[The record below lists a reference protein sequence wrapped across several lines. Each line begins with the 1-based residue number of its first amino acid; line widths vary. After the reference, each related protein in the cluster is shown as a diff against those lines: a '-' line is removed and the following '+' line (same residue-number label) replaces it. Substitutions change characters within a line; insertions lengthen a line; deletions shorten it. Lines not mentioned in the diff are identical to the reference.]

1 MGKADIKGVFPVTVL
16 VRWPRFFRMEDL
28 LNSKFSSFVL
38 LIGLS
43 PSLLAQSQVPSS
55 PAVTPHAQSPAPQK
69 VPSGVLLVKGAWS
82 SSSDSATPL
91 PEGGSVAN
99 NIYTNQ
105 YFGLSYP
112 LSPDWYEKYKGP
124 PPSDSGYYVLAQL
137 RPTEAGKGPTK
148 GSILVA
154 AQDLFFALVPAANA
168 KELIRYTN
176 DNLKPDY
183 KVEEEPSEVKIA
195 DHSFVSFEYVAPA
208 ADLHWYILA
217 TEIRCHM
224 VQFIF
229 TSGDTQLLKNLVRD
243 MNKMKLPMEADPV
256 SGAGGGD
263 SPVCIKDYATDE
275 NMTNR
280 VDPVLGE
287 RRFNPIPVRIII
299 DKGGNV
305 KNVHFLSAFP
315 EQSKT
320 IQDALLQWKFKPYL
334 QNGQPVE
341 VETGILFGHS
351 SQTPAKTRVTN

>member
-1 MGKADIKGVFPVTVL
+1 MNFK
-16 VRWPRFFRMEDL
+16 L
-28 LNSKFSSFVL
+28 LTFVIL
-38 LIGLS
+38 MGLS
-43 PSLLAQSQVPSS
+43 PSLFAQTQAPSS
-55 PAVTPHAQSPAPQK
+55 PGGTPHAQSPAPQK
-69 VPSGVLLVKGAWS
+69 VPSGVILVKGAWS
-82 SSSDSATPL
+82 SSSDSTTAL
-91 PEGGSVAN
+91 PESGNVGN

-105 YFGLSYP
+105 YFELSYP
-112 LSPDWYEKYKGP
+112 LSPGWYEKYKGP

-137 RPTEAGKGPTK
+137 RPTETGKGPIK
-148 GSILVA
+148 GSILIA
-154 AQDLFFALVPAANA
+154 AQDLFFSLVPAANA
-168 KELIRYTN
+168 KDLIQYTK

-183 KVEEEPSEVKIA
+183 RVEGEPTEVKIA
-195 DHSFVSFEYVAPA
+195 ERSFVSFEYVAPA

-229 TSGDTQLLKNLVRD
+229 TSSDTQLLKNLVQD
-243 MNKMKLPMEADPV
+243 MNKMKLPMAADPV
-256 SGAGGGD
+256 SGTGGGD

-275 NMTNR
+275 NMINR
-280 VDPVLGE
+280 VDPVLAE

-341 VETGILFGHS
+341 VETGIMFGRS
-351 SQTPAKTRVTN
+351 LQTPAKTRVTN

>member
-1 MGKADIKGVFPVTVL
+1 
-16 VRWPRFFRMEDL
+16 
-28 LNSKFSSFVL
+28 
-38 LIGLS
+38 
-43 PSLLAQSQVPSS
+43 
-55 PAVTPHAQSPAPQK
+55 
-69 VPSGVLLVKGAWS
+69 
-82 SSSDSATPL
+82 
-91 PEGGSVAN
+91 VAH

-112 LSPDWYEKYKGP
+112 LSSDWYEKYKGP

-137 RPTEAGKGPTK
+137 RPTEMGKGPIK

-168 KELIRYTN
+168 KELIKYTK

-183 KVEEEPSEVKIA
+183 KVEEEPTEVKIA
-195 DHSFVSFEYVAPA
+195 NHSFVSFEYVAPA

-229 TSGDTQLLKNLVRD
+229 TSSDTQLLKNLVQD
-243 MNKMKLPMEADPV
+243 MNKMKLPMEADLV
-256 SGAGGGD
+256 SGTGGGN

-275 NMTNR
+275 NMINK

-287 RRFNPIPVRIII
+287 GRFNPIPVRIII

-334 QNGQPVE
+334 QDGQPVE
-341 VETGILFGHS
+341 VETGIMFGHS

>member
-1 MGKADIKGVFPVTVL
+1 
-16 VRWPRFFRMEDL
+16 
-28 LNSKFSSFVL
+28 LNSKLFTFVI

-43 PSLLAQSQVPSS
+43 PSLFAQSQAPNSPSVMS
-55 PAVTPHAQSPAPQK
+55 HAQSPAPQK
-69 VPSGVLLVKGAWS
+69 VPSGVILVKGAWS
-82 SSSDSATPL
+82 SSSDSTTAL
-91 PEGGSVAN
+91 PEGGSVGHD
-99 NIYTNQ
+99 IYTNQ

-112 LSPDWYEKYKGP
+112 LPPDWYEKYKGP

-137 RPTEAGKGPTK
+137 RPVETGKGPIK

-168 KELIRYTN
+168 KELIKYTK

-183 KVEEEPSEVKIA
+183 KVEEEPTEVKIA

-208 ADLHWYILA
+208 AGLHWYILA

-229 TSGDTQLLKNLVRD
+229 TSSDTQLLKNLVQD
-243 MNKMKLPMEADPV
+243 MNQMKLPMEADPV
-256 SGAGGGD
+256 SGTGGGD

-275 NMTNR
+275 NVINR

-315 EQSKT
+315 EQAKA
-320 IQDALLQWKFKPYL
+320 IQDALLQWKIKPYL
-334 QNGQPVE
+334 QDGQPVE
-341 VETGILFGHS
+341 VETGIMFGRS
-351 SQTPAKTRVTN
+351 SQTPAKTNVTN